1 MTRTFPARSFP
12 LLAGA
17 ALLASLAL
25 ATPGRAAS
33 AYYQDFGGATGMRS
47 MVNDFV
53 NRVTADPR
61 ISAYFTH
68 TNIPALKAALT
79 TQFCHL
85 EGGGCPFNMNMHAV
99 HQSLG
104 VTQAAFNALAN
115 DLTMTMDAHHVPM
128 AAQNNLLAK
137 LAAMEPQVVT
147 K

>member
-1 MTRTFPARSFP
+1 MTKLLSVFAGTAILAGVVLIAPAR
-12 LLAGA
+12 A
-17 ALLASLAL
+17 ATSH
-25 ATPGRAAS
+25 
-33 AYYQDFGGATGMRS
+33 YQEFGGAPGMSS

-53 NRVTADPR
+53 NRVTSDPR
-61 ISAYFTH
+61 IRAYFTH

-79 TQFCHL
+79 NQFCNL
-85 EGGGCPFNMNMHAV
+85 EGGDCPFDMNMHTV

-115 DLTMTMDAHHVPM
+115 DLTITMDNHHVPM
-128 AAQNNLLAK
+128 DAQNNLLAK

>member
-1 MTRTFPARSFP
+1 MTKTFSVF
-12 LLAGA
+12 AGA
-17 ALLASLAL
+17 ALLASLAFVAPAR
-25 ATPGRAAS
+25 ATTS
-33 AYYQDFGGATGMRS
+33 HYQEFGGALGMRS

-61 ISAYFTH
+61 IQTYFTH

-79 TQFCHL
+79 NQFCNL
-85 EGGGCPFNMNMHAV
+85 EGGGCPFNMNMHTV

-115 DLTMTMDAHHVPM
+115 DLTITMDNHHIPM

>member
-1 MTRTFPARSFP
+1 MPKTVSM
-12 LLAGA
+12 LAGA
-17 ALLASLAL
+17 GLAVGIAFLAPAYA
-25 ATPGRAAS
+25 ATS
-33 AYYQDFGGATGMRS
+33 YYQEFGGAPGMRS

-61 ISAYFTH
+61 IKGYFIH

-79 TQFCHL
+79 NQFCNL
-85 EGGGCPFNMNMHAV
+85 EGGGCTFNMNMHTV

-115 DLTMTMDAHHVPM
+115 DLTITMDNHNVPM

>member
-1 MTRTFPARSFP
+1 MTKTFSAF
-12 LLAGA
+12 AGA
-17 ALLASLAL
+17 AVLASLAL
-25 ATPGRAAS
+25 VAPARAATS
-33 AYYQDFGGATGMRS
+33 HYQEFGGEPGMHS

-61 ISAYFTH
+61 ISAYFIH
-68 TNIPALKAALT
+68 TNIPALKAALAN
-79 TQFCHL
+79 QFCHL
-85 EGGGCPFNMNMHAV
+85 EGGGCPFNMNMHTV

-115 DLTMTMDAHHVPM
+115 DLTITMDNHHIPM
-128 AAQNNLLAK
+128 AAQNDLLAK

>member
-1 MTRTFPARSFP
+1 MTKLLSVFAGTAILAGVALIAPAR
-12 LLAGA
+12 A
-17 ALLASLAL
+17 ATSH
-25 ATPGRAAS
+25 
-33 AYYQDFGGATGMRS
+33 YQEFGGGPGMSS

-53 NRVTADPR
+53 NRVKVDPR
-61 ISAYFTH
+61 IRTYFTH

-79 TQFCHL
+79 NQFCNL
-85 EGGGCPFNMNMHAV
+85 EGGDCPFNMNMHTV

-115 DLTMTMDAHHVPM
+115 DLTITMDNHHIPM
-128 AAQNNLLAK
+128 DAQNNLLAK

>member
-1 MTRTFPARSFP
+1 MIKTLPVFAGTAALACLVLVTPAR
-12 LLAGA
+12 
-17 ALLASLAL
+17 
-25 ATPGRAAS
+25 ATTS
-33 AYYQDFGGATGMRS
+33 YYQEFGGAAGMRS

-61 ISAYFTH
+61 ISNYFTH

-79 TQFCHL
+79 TQFCNL
-85 EGGGCPFNMNMHAV
+85 EGGGCPFNMDMHAV

-115 DLTMTMDAHHVPM
+115 DLTITMDNHHIPM

>member
-1 MTRTFPARSFP
+1 MTRTTSFLAAAAALASIAVVPPAR
-12 LLAGA
+12 A
-17 ALLASLAL
+17 ATS
-25 ATPGRAAS
+25 
-33 AYYQDFGGATGMRS
+33 YYQQFGGASGMHS

-53 NRVTADPR
+53 NRVTSDPR

-79 TQFCHL
+79 RQFCML
-85 EGGGCPFNMNMHAV
+85 EGGGCTFDMSMRKV
-99 HQSLG
+99 HKGLG

-115 DLTMTMDAHHVPM
+115 DLTITMDKHDVPM

-137 LAAMEPQVVT
+137 LAAMEPQVVR